1 MKKIH
6 ILALLLL
13 GGMVGNSYAQDDAE
27 DARWS
32 ELPEHKRRTRQ
43 AQSEAAKR
51 RNQRR
56 LDMIKTGS
64 PRPQRYDTIRTS
76 SPRPGAQARM
86 ARMQVE
92 LEEKE

>member
-1 MKKIH
+1 MKKLH

-32 ELPEHKRRTRQ
+32 ELPEYKRRQRQ
-43 AQSEAAKR
+43 AQSEAVKR

-56 LDMIKTGS
+56 LDTLRTETR
-64 PRPQRYDTIRTS
+64 RPYGYDMVRTATK
-76 SPRPGAQARM
+76 RPGAPARM

>member
-1 MKKIH
+1 MKKLH

-13 GGMVGNSYAQDDAE
+13 GGMVGISYAQDDAE

-32 ELPEHKRRTRQ
+32 ELPEYKRRQRQ